1 MTVIELEESAI
12 WWNGAKFLHSS
23 EHAFEKADIISTV
36 TASKELCERTVK
48 KSRRGSQM
56 LYISHIMKND
66 SRLAPLRFLSWTQ
79 LKKILA

>member
-1 MTVIELEESAI
+1 MTVIELEESAM

-23 EHAFEKADIISTV
+23 EHTFEKADIISTV

-56 LYISHIMKND
+56 
-66 SRLAPLRFLSWTQ
+66 
-79 LKKILA
+79 